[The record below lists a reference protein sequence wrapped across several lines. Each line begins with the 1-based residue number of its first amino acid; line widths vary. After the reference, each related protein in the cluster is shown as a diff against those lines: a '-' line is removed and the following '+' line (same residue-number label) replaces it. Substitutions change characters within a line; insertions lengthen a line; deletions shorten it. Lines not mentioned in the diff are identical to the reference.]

1 MRASPTLSNHRL
13 GDFFFHTRLPVP
25 PHTPH
30 TGTTSPARR
39 RISTSSSRIN
49 EADERTHGGND
60 DSTVGRSGGG
70 TRTRFSVGSVTSV
83 HTADAM
89 NSLEEL
95 EASTARLA
103 ASLTIHAGGNSFAG
117 QTASEQNA
125 KRGVAAAAGGSGST
139 TAASSN
145 STPLGLRVYMGS
157 SPFTT
162 PDPAAAESGIDL
174 TRLRVDSTPN
184 TDRTQSSTTGSATHT
199 LKKAVPPLT
208 LDYFGRDVS
217 PRQRT
222 CSIADAAIS
231 PRSAGFGTGAGP
243 VLWSGAARSPGVL
256 LSPGLQEGAGG
267 IDGVAA
273 SRRRSS
279 LGSGSLAS
287 VVTNSDSEVSAT
299 SRSSLVLYP
308 SIERTL
314 LRRRKMKY

>member
-1 MRASPTLSNHRL
+1 CPGALCPLPFLSETIMFQVPDIDMPPQVASTYRYHRGTHLCSLWPRERVSRLTRTMSGCGSWDLSQAE
-13 GDFFFHTRLPVP
+13 
-25 PHTPH
+25 
-30 TGTTSPARR
+30 SPARR

-145 STPLGLRVYMGS
+145 STPLGLRVHMGS

-184 TDRTQSSTTGSATHT
+184 MDRTQSSTTGSATHT

-273 SRRRSS
+273 S
-279 LGSGSLAS
+279 
-287 VVTNSDSEVSAT
+287 
-299 SRSSLVLYP
+299 
-308 SIERTL
+308 
-314 LRRRKMKY
+314 